1 MQKNTS
7 VSFWQLWNMNFGFL
21 GIQYS
26 FGLQQTAINPIYM
39 LLGANAE
46 ELPILNLAGPM
57 TGLLVQPII
66 GALSDRTW
74 HPRLGRRK
82 PYFLIGAILCSLALF
97 LFPYSSSIWM
107 AAGLL
112 WILDAGNNTAMEPYR
127 AFVADVLPAKEQ
139 RRGFLIQS
147 FFTGF
152 GISLANLC
160 LYFFQ
165 KNDWLQQLSA
175 NRLPYWV
182 YLAFIIG
189 GITSIS
195 TVLWAMYKTKENPPT
210 VEELLALESS
220 KKRGLLAPLTD
231 VLQAILHMPI
241 MLWKLALLY
250 LFQWYALFVY
260 WQFSTLAVAQNV
272 YGIPVGSNMNQHAN
286 FSDAISFSGLLN
298 ATYNIVTFIVALILM
313 RLLARYAAFKL
324 HAVSLITAA
333 IGLLFFSVTHSSS
346 LQLIE
351 IIGLGIAWASI
362 MGVPYLMVVGSI
374 PKEKYGVYMGV
385 INMMIVIP
393 MLIETLSFGY
403 IYKHFLGAVPA
414 HAIAFAAVLF
424 LIAALLCLVLFKP
437 QKATLQNTQNQ

>member
-1 MQKNTS
+1 
-7 VSFWQLWNMNFGFL
+7 MNFGFL

-127 AFVADVLPAKEQ
+127 AFVADVLPAQEQ

-165 KNDWLQQLSA
+165 KNEWLQQLSA

-210 VEELLALESS
+210 TDELLVLASA
-220 KKRGLLAPLTD
+220 KKRGLLAPITD
-231 VLQAILHMPI
+231 VVQAIVGMPSI
-241 MLWKLALLY
+241 LWKLALLY

-272 YGIPVGSNMNQHAN
+272 YGIPVGSNMNQHGD
-286 FSDAISFSGLLN
+286 FSNAISFSGLLN

-313 RLLARYAAFKL
+313 RLLSKYAAFKL
-324 HAVSLITAA
+324 HAVSLLAAA
-333 IGLLFFSVTHSSS
+333 IGLLFFSFTHSAS
-346 LQLIE
+346 LQIIE

-385 INMMIVIP
+385 INMMIVVP
-393 MLIETLSFGY
+393 MLIETLSFGF
-403 IYKHFLGAVPA
+403 IYKHFLGAVPSN
-414 HAIAFAAVLF
+414 AIAFAAVLF
-424 LIAALLCLVLFKP
+424 MIAALICLILFKP
-437 QKATLQNTQNQ
+437 QKATPQNTQNQKGQ